1 MDVFRNF
8 PYPLDIVKKFLMIG
22 IFIHYCEYTLTYVFE
37 QLLSN
42 YDYQAACGCGVYYVG
57 DLDLFVLV

>member
-1 MDVFRNF
+1 M
-8 PYPLDIVKKFLMIG
+8 IV